1 MGGTA
6 GGIII
11 GVAVGFVVAIMLQY
25 FRRRRR
31 RPNIGG
37 VRQSALQHGATP
49 QIVLSQLGS
58 NNGSTLVLA
67 SSCEVDKVY
76 FEASSGA
83 GCSRPPPDYKMCV
96 LENREADEKR

>member
-6 GGIII
+6 GGIIV
-11 GVAVGFVVAIMLQY
+11 GVAVGFVAAIMLQY
-25 FRRRRR
+25 FRRCRR

-49 QIVLSQLGS
+49 QIELSQLGS
-58 NNGSTLVLA
+58 NNGSTLVLT
-67 SSCEVDKVY
+67 SSCEVDNAY

-83 GCSRPPPDYKMCV
+83 GCTRPPPDYKMCA
-96 LENREADEKR
+96 LKNREADEKL